1 MTPRAIALVAF
12 CLLAA
17 CDRAE
22 QEPAKPAS
30 APAGSE
36 TSGRAPSAAP
46 VVLVDST
53 LPPATAGEVG
63 WDYHL
68 RADADLDGD
77 GQPER
82 ASLIARVASV
92 PGEDFLWD
100 DGQPWQL
107 YIQAADGTRTDVYR
121 RFVQLG
127 TVEAHVATAES
138 GSGRVI
144 LLVEHVPQSM
154 RIYEVTYAGPGRVTT
169 VERFAR
175 ELHPDSGFAA
185 QHGGR

>member
-1 MTPRAIALVAF
+1 MTPRAIALVAV

-22 QEPAKPAS
+22 ENEATPAASPA
-30 APAGSE
+30 AASE
-36 TSGRAPSAAP
+36 RAASAAP
-46 VVLVDST
+46 VVLVDTT
-53 LPPATAGEVG
+53 LPPATAGEAG
-63 WDYHL
+63 WGYHL

-77 GQPER
+77 GRPER
-82 ASLIARVASV
+82 ASLIARVASA
-92 PGEDFLWD
+92 PGEGFLWD

-144 LLVEHVPQSM
+144 LLVEQVPHSM
-154 RIYEVTYAGPGRVTT
+154 RIYEVTYTGPGRVTT

-185 QHGGR
+185 RHGGR

>member
-1 MTPRAIALVAF
+1 MTPRALLLLATCLV
-12 CLLAA
+12 AA
-17 CDRAE
+17 CDSAE
-22 QEPAKPAS
+22 DEPAKSTPAR
-30 APAGSE
+30 PE
-36 TSGRAPSAAP
+36 TSAHAASAAP
-46 VVLVDST
+46 FVLVDTT
-53 LPPATAGEVG
+53 LPPATAGEAG

-82 ASLIARVASV
+82 ASLIARVARG
-92 PGEDFLWD
+92 PGQDFQWD

-107 YIQAADGTRTDVYR
+107 SIQEADGTRTDVYR

-138 GSGRVI
+138 GDGRVI
-144 LLVEHVPQSM
+144 LIVEHVPQSM
-154 RIYEVTYAGPGRVTT
+154 RIYEVTYAGPGRVTA

-175 ELHPDSGFAA
+175 ELHPDGGFAA
-185 QHGGR
+185 EHGGR